1 MKKLFE
7 IIELCK
13 KLSKSTP
20 TEQNQDKLYKLIDGT
35 LSPVAKQN
43 PIKQSLKLDLPPIPK
58 VPGLDVPTGTRQ
70 KNKVGGSEV

>member
-1 MKKLFE
+1 MKKLLE

-20 TEQNQDKLYKLIDGT
+20 AEQNQDKLYKLIDGT
-35 LSPVAKQN
+35 LSPISKQN
-43 PIKQSLKLDLPPIPK
+43 PTKPLKLDLPAIPK
-58 VPGLDVPTGTRQ
+58 VPGIDIPSGTRQ